1 MIGFIIFFQLDNKP
15 VGLNLL
21 MFKNNLRMYWI
32 KLFLHLQQYPLQT
45 EDVNCYSVLKI
56 KTPESIQQIEK
67 QVTRATK

>member
-1 MIGFIIFFQLDNKP
+1 MIGFIMFFQLDNKP

-21 MFKNNLRMYWI
+21 MFKKNLRMQLD
-32 KLFLHLQQYPLQT
+32 KTLQLQQYPVQT
-45 EDVNCYSVLKI
+45 EGVNCYSVLKI